1 MTEDQRAILDQH
13 GVTSPVDLPLME
25 RLRFANAPSEA
36 EVVAASKA
44 EARSTPADNVPA
56 DAGRFA
62 IDGPMLWEA
71 IRDPRTRAEIND
83 KFELLASERVARN
96 VGRGSMS
103 DDAYFREIAAM
114 RPYVTHYTAQT
125 ITRMLIAAGRAA
137 G

>member
-44 EARSTPADNVPA
+44 EALPTPADNVPA

-62 IDGPMLWEA
+62 IDGAKLWETA
-71 IRDPRTRAEIND
+71 RDPRTRAEIND
-83 KFELLASERVARN
+83 RFELLAAERVARS
-96 VGRGSMS
+96 GGTGTMS
-103 DDAYFREIAAM
+103 DDAYYAEFSAM
-114 RPYVTHYTAQT
+114 RPHVNEYTRVTIERILA
-125 ITRMLIAAGRAA
+125 RAGRA
-137 G
+137 